1 MGIQDWPED
10 IILMESSGEPEMA
23 NELIAVTE
31 RVRDRGDCDV
41 VIDFSSVDIITSSSL
56 SKLLK
61 LRKKLS
67 DNGHKLVFCSV
78 AMATKR
84 IFLITGLEK
93 ISKFADDKFTAL
105 ESLRKETQQEVSG
118 ESQETPPEASQEF
131 PLEKLWERNA
141 KTE

>member
-84 IFLITGLEK
+84 IFLVTGLEK

-118 ESQETPPEASQEF
+118 ESQETLPEASQEF

-141 KTE
+141 KTK

>member
-10 IILMESSGEPEMA
+10 IILVESSGEPEMA

-41 VIDFSSVDIITSSSL
+41 VIDFSGVDIITSSNL

-61 LRKKLS
+61 LRKILS

-78 AMATKR
+78 TMATKR
-84 IFLITGLEK
+84 IFLVTGFEK
-93 ISKFADDKFTAL
+93 ISKFADDKFMAL
-105 ESLRKETQQEVSG
+105 ESLREETQQEVSG

>member
-10 IILMESSGEPEMA
+10 IILLDLSGEPEMA
-23 NELIAVTE
+23 NEIIAVTE
-31 RVRDRGDCDV
+31 IVRERGDCDV
-41 VIDFSSVDIITSSSL
+41 VIDFSGVDIITSSSL

-67 DNGHKLVFCSV
+67 YNGHKLVFCSV

-84 IFLITGLEK
+84 IFLVTGLEK

-118 ESQETPPEASQEF
+118 ESQKTPPEASQEF

-141 KTE
+141 KTK

>member
-10 IILMESSGEPEMA
+10 IILVDLPGEPEMA
-23 NELIAVTE
+23 NELITISEKVC
-31 RVRDRGDCDV
+31 DRGDCDV

-84 IFLITGLEK
+84 IFLVTGLEGM
-93 ISKFADDKFTAL
+93 STLADDKYTAL
-105 ESLRKETQQEVSG
+105 ESLRKETQQEVLG
-118 ESQETPPEASQEF
+118 ESQETPPKASQEF

-141 KTE
+141 KTK

>member
-10 IILMESSGEPEMA
+10 IILVESSGEPEMA

-31 RVRDRGDCDV
+31 RVRDRDDCDV
-41 VIDFSSVDIITSSSL
+41 VIDFSGVDIITSSSL

-93 ISKFADDKFTAL
+93 ISKFADDKFMAL

-118 ESQETPPEASQEF
+118 ESQETLPEASQEF

-141 KTE
+141 KTK

>member
-1 MGIQDWPED
+1 MEIQDWPED
-10 IILMESSGEPEMA
+10 IILVNLPGEPQMA

-31 RVRDRGDCDV
+31 KVRDRGDCDV
-41 VIDFSSVDIITSSSL
+41 VIDFSGVDIITSSSL

-61 LRKKLS
+61 LRKILS

-84 IFLITGLEK
+84 IFLVTGLEK
-93 ISKFADDKFTAL
+93 ISKFADDKFMAL
-105 ESLRKETQQEVSG
+105 ESLRKETQQEISG
-118 ESQETPPEASQEF
+118 ESQETQPEASQEF

-141 KTE
+141 KTK

>member
-10 IILMESSGEPEMA
+10 IILVESSGEPEMA

-118 ESQETPPEASQEF
+118 ESQEAPPEASHDF
-131 PLEKLWERNA
+131 PVHKLWERNT
-141 KTE
+141 KTK

>member
-10 IILMESSGEPEMA
+10 IILVDLPGEPQMT

-31 RVRDRGDCDV
+31 KVRDRGDCDV
-41 VIDFSSVDIITSSSL
+41 VIDFSGVDIITSSSL

-61 LRKKLS
+61 LRKILS

-78 AMATKR
+78 AMTTKR
-84 IFLITGLEK
+84 IFLVTGLEK
-93 ISKFADDKFTAL
+93 ISKFADDKFMAL

-118 ESQETPPEASQEF
+118 ESQEKPPEASQEF
-131 PLEKLWERNA
+131 PLQKLWERNA
-141 KTE
+141 KTK

>member
-10 IILMESSGEPEMA
+10 IILVESSGEPEMA

-118 ESQETPPEASQEF
+118 ESQETLPEASQEF
-131 PLEKLWERNA
+131 PLEKLWERNT
-141 KTE
+141 KTK